1 MSDTFGKILV
11 DGHETALDEDGFLAD
26 AGQWTP
32 AVAVALAGRDGVEL
46 GEDHWWLIE
55 FVRDYHRRYGNP
67 PLMRVVV
74 AEFGKYRPQ
83 ARGSRE
89 LYRLFP
95 DGPVRLACKYGG
107 LPKPDWCI

>member
-1 MSDTFGKILV
+1 MAPEVLEV
-11 DGHETALDEDGFLAD
+11 DGQAIALDAEGFLLD
-26 AGQWTP
+26 ARQWTRR
-32 AVAVALAGRDGVEL
+32 VGEALAARDRVHL
-46 GEDHWWLIE
+46 GPEHWWLID
-55 FVRDYHRRYGNP
+55 FVRAYHARYGNP
-67 PLMRVVV
+67 PLMRVLV
-74 AEFGKYRPQ
+74 AEYRLRQPE

>member
-1 MSDTFGKILV
+1 MTERDTGKLHL
-11 DGHETALDEDGFLAD
+11 DGIEVALDADGFLSD
-26 AGQWTP
+26 PSCWQP
-32 AVAVALAGRDGVEL
+32 AVAETLAERDGIAL
-46 GEDHWWLIE
+46 GDDHWWLID
-55 FVRDYHRRYGNP
+55 FVRDYYRRYGNP

-74 AEFGKYRPQ
+74 AALRERKGE
-83 ARGSRE
+83 ASSRD

>member
-1 MSDTFGKILV
+1 MSQSSAPYLEV
-11 DGHETALDEDGFLAD
+11 DGELIALDEEGFLID
-26 AGQWTP
+26 AGQWRP
-32 AVAVALAGRDGVEL
+32 EVAEALAGRDGLRL
-46 GEDHWWLIE
+46 GPDHWWLIG
-55 FVRDYHRRYGNP
+55 FVREYYAAYATP

-74 AEFGKYRPQ
+74 TELKRRKHDG
-83 ARGSRE
+83 GSRD

>member
-1 MSDTFGKILV
+1 MRVPNSRILEV
-11 DGHETALDEDGFLAD
+11 DGEAIALDGEGFLAEGD
-26 AGQWTP
+26 QWRP
-32 AVAVALAGRDGVEL
+32 EVAEALAERDGVSL
-46 GEDHWWLIE
+46 GPEHWWLID
-55 FVRDYHRRYGNP
+55 FVRDYHAAYGTP

-74 AEFGKYRPQ
+74 TELKRRWSDA
-83 ARGSRE
+83 GSRD

>member
-1 MSDTFGKILV
+1 MPETITAQ
-11 DGHETALDEDGFLAD
+11 GHRATLDEDGFLTD
-26 AGQWTP
+26 AAQWAP
-32 AVAVALAGRDGVEL
+32 ALASALAARDGVEL

-55 FVRDYHRRYGNP
+55 FVRDYYHRYGNP

-74 AEFGKYRPQ
+74 AEFRKYRPQ

>member
-1 MSDTFGKILV
+1 VSERDGVTVCLDGQDISLDT
-11 DGHETALDEDGFLAD
+11 DGFMTDPAS
-26 AGQWTP
+26 WTP
-32 AVAVALAGRDGVEL
+32 AVARALAARDGIEL
-46 GEDHWWLIE
+46 NDDHSWLIE
-55 FVRDYHRRYGNP
+55 WVRDYHQRYGNP

-74 AEFGKYRPQ
+74 AALRERQGE
-83 ARGSRE
+83 ASSRE